1 MLYRFFPAAT
11 FRYFFHYVKPT
22 LQDLQTNFDIAVLHM
37 GVNDILNLGSS
48 VETVSNSIL
57 HIANQRKNYGV
68 KKVSISIVTWTTL
81 LSSDLN
87 NDVNNALRNKCQ
99 TSGYHVIDNN
109 NIITEKF
116 GKKTSDTY
124 QILIN
129 YYHKQFCTV
138 FK

>member
-1 MLYRFFPAAT
+1 M
-11 FRYFFHYVKPT
+11 
-22 LQDLQTNFDIAVLHM
+22 N
-37 GVNDILNLGSS
+37 N
-48 VETVSNSIL
+48 
-57 HIANQRKNYGV
+57 
-68 KKVSISIVTWTTL
+68 
-81 LSSDLN
+81 SDLN
-87 NDVNNALRNKCQ
+87 NDVNNALRNNCQ